1 MQQNTKISLEL
12 THVKLSEA
20 IKVIEEKTPFVF
32 FLNNSEIDM
41 NRQVS
46 LNLKEASIKEVL
58 NQLLAPGSYRIEN
71 YKIVLLADKMPQEGK
86 ITGKVIDETGMPVI
100 GANVIDKKTNNGTIT
115 DLNGQFILDAPQD
128 ATLTVS
134 FIGYISQDIHLKGQK
149 DITVTLKEDT
159 QLLDEVVVVGFGTQ
173 KKVNL
178 TGAVASVNLSETLG
192 DRPVPNIAQAL
203 QGTTPGLQIGSETG
217 TPGDA
222 MSYNIRGTTSINGGT
237 PLVLVNNVPM
247 VSI

>member
-1 MQQNTKISLEL
+1 M
-12 THVKLSEA
+12 KLSEA

-178 TGAVASVNLSETLG
+178 TGAVASVNLSETL
-192 DRPVPNIAQAL
+192 
-203 QGTTPGLQIGSETG
+203 ETVRSL
-217 TPGDA
+217 T
-222 MSYNIRGTTSINGGT
+222 
-237 PLVLVNNVPM
+237 
-247 VSI
+247 